1 MPQCDINVALVTGL
15 RRKKNLT
22 SAYLVFNIRP
32 SFGKKSPFKVNDLY
46 VPFPNQHVPDRQP
59 MGKAQALRQEGIGMK
74 TKQTMV
80 RSQWEQNAYS
90 ATLILGLVLLL
101 LPVWAWAQDAA
112 APADYRALPGIGSR
126 VAVWI
131 VAQIHLYFAA
141 FVLGVPIFAV
151 TVEFIG
157 TRTKDPRYDQLAHEF
172 TKLMSVAFSTT
183 ATFGAVLT
191 FFLFGLYPKF
201 MNFLAS
207 LFFPTMVVYVLLF
220 FGEGFTLYLYYYGWE
235 AMRQRKGLHL
245 FLGCLLNVFG
255 IALMFIANS
264 WATFMM
270 TPPTGVAEQGAGVGL
285 WTLVDNYAWMPINI
299 HRLLANVAF
308 GGSIAAAY
316 AGFRFLNAHTVE
328 ERARYD
334 WMGYIGN
341 FIGVGALIPL
351 PFAGYYL
358 GREIYAYN
366 EQMGISM
373 MGGIFSWLF
382 IIQAVLIGVL
392 FLSANYYLWLGM
404 ERIPGAERYR
414 GWIKFL
420 LIILTVCF
428 GVWMTPHSLVAS
440 LEEARKMGGAHH
452 PLLGVLGVMSAKNTA
467 VNLMILTTFLSFM
480 LYKRANKVPTVPWA
494 RTGNAVEALIFALAA
509 VIVIFYGIYGYFVPA
524 IIRIGF
530 SVYQVGAVLFTLVA
544 ITVIDIFL
552 LKNAQILGEIQWGK
566 IPERAQYALFLL
578 ALSFTWLMGL
588 MGYVRSGLRMDWHVY
603 GVMRDTSPGAY
614 TPTLGF
620 ATNMVSLTVI
630 IFLGMLA
637 FIFWLGSLDEV
648 HAAEEELDKDIEAA
662 FRPPLRPRPVPG
674 SPGADAEG

>member
-1 MPQCDINVALVTGL
+1 
-15 RRKKNLT
+15 
-22 SAYLVFNIRP
+22 
-32 SFGKKSPFKVNDLY
+32 
-46 VPFPNQHVPDRQP
+46 
-59 MGKAQALRQEGIGMK
+59 MK

-80 RSQWEQNAYS
+80 QSQLQQCAYG
-90 ATLILGLVLLL
+90 AGLILALVLLW

-112 APADYRALPGIGSR
+112 VPSDYRALPGIGSR
-126 VAVWI
+126 VAVWM

-157 TRTKDPRYDQLAHEF
+157 TRTNDPRYDQLAHDF
-172 TKLMSVAFSTT
+172 TKLMSMAFSTT

-235 AMRQRKGLHL
+235 AMRRRKGLHL

-255 IALMFIANS
+255 ITLMFIANS

-285 WTLVDNYAWMPINI
+285 WSLVDNYAWMPINI

-316 AGFRFLNAHTVE
+316 SGFRFLGARTME

-420 LIILTVCF
+420 LLILTLCVA
-428 GVWMTPHSLVAS
+428 VWMTPHSLVAS
-440 LEEARKMGGAHH
+440 LEEARRMGGAHH

-480 LYKRANKVPTVPWA
+480 LYKRANKVPTVSWA
-494 RTGNAVEALIFALAA
+494 RTGNVIEALLFVLAA
-509 VIVIFYGIYGYFVPA
+509 AIVLGFGVQGYRVPA
-524 IIRIGF
+524 IVRIGY
-530 SVYQVGAVLFTLVA
+530 SVYQVGAVLVVLVA
-544 ITVIDIFL
+544 VTVIDIFL
-552 LKNAQILGEIQWGK
+552 LKNAQVLGEIQWGK

-578 ALSFTWLMGL
+578 AVSFTWLMGL

-603 GVMRDTSPGAY
+603 GIMRDTSPDAY
-614 TPTLGF
+614 TPTMGF
-620 ATNMVSLTVI
+620 ATSIVSVTVV
-630 IFLGMLA
+630 IFLGLLA
-637 FIFWLGSLDEV
+637 FIFWLGSLEEAHV
-648 HAAEEELDKDIEAA
+648 EGEELGRDVAAA
-662 FRPPLRPRPVPG
+662 FRPPLRPQPVTG
-674 SPGADAEG
+674 SSGADAEG

>member
-1 MPQCDINVALVTGL
+1 MMTKRTGVQSRL
-15 RRKKNLT
+15 ERC
-22 SAYLVFNIRP
+22 A
-32 SFGKKSPFKVNDLY
+32 
-46 VPFPNQHVPDRQP
+46 
-59 MGKAQALRQEGIGMK
+59 
-74 TKQTMV
+74 
-80 RSQWEQNAYS
+80 
-90 ATLILGLVLLL
+90 LGLGLTLALALLL
-101 LPVWAWAQDAA
+101 LPLWAWAQEAT
-112 APADYRALPGIGSR
+112 APVEYRAFPGIGSR

-157 TRTKDPRYDQLAHEF
+157 TRTKDPRFDQLAHDF
-172 TKLMSVAFSTT
+172 TKLMSIAFSTT

-201 MNFLAS
+201 MNFLAA
-207 LFFPTMVVYVLLF
+207 LFFPTMVTYVLLF

-235 AMRQRKGLHL
+235 AMQRRKGLHL
-245 FLGCLLNVFG
+245 VLGCLLNVFG
-255 IALMFIANS
+255 ITLMVIANS

-270 TPPTGVAEQGAGVGL
+270 TPPTAVAEQGANVGL
-285 WTLVDNYAWMPINI
+285 WTLVYNYAWMPINI

-316 AGFRFLNAHTVE
+316 AGFRFLGARTLE
-328 ERARYD
+328 EKARYD

-420 LIILTVCF
+420 LLILTLCF

-480 LYKRANKVPTVPWA
+480 LYKRGNKVPTVPWA
-494 RTGNAVEALIFALAA
+494 RLGNAVEALIFALAA
-509 VIVIFYGIYGYFVPA
+509 GIVIFFGIYGYFVPA
-524 IIRIGF
+524 VIRVGF
-530 SVYQVGAVLFTLVA
+530 SVYQVGAVLFTLIAV
-544 ITVIDIFL
+544 TVIDIFL
-552 LKNAQILGEIQWGK
+552 LKDARILGAIQWGN
-566 IPERAQYALFLL
+566 IPDRAQYALFLL
-578 ALSFTWLMGL
+578 AVSFTWLMGL
-588 MGYVRSGLRMDWHVY
+588 MGYVRSGLRQDWHVY
-603 GVMRDTSPGAY
+603 GVMRDTSPDAY
-614 TPTLGF
+614 TPALGY
-620 ATNMVSLTVI
+620 ATNIVSITVV
-630 IFLGMLA
+630 IFLAFIA
-637 FIFWLGSLDEV
+637 FIFWLGSLEERPGEV
-648 HAAEEELDKDIEAA
+648 EELEKEAEAA
-662 FRPPLRPRPVPG
+662 FRPPLRPRPITGNPG
-674 SPGADAEG
+674 SGAEG

>member
-1 MPQCDINVALVTGL
+1 
-15 RRKKNLT
+15 
-22 SAYLVFNIRP
+22 
-32 SFGKKSPFKVNDLY
+32 
-46 VPFPNQHVPDRQP
+46 
-59 MGKAQALRQEGIGMK
+59 MK
-74 TKQTMV
+74 RKQTV
-80 RSQWEQNAYS
+80 IRSQLARYACGVGLS
-90 ATLILGLVLLL
+90 LGLVLLL
-101 LPVWAWAQDAA
+101 LPVWAWAQEAVAA
-112 APADYRALPGIGSR
+112 SDYRALPGLGSR
-126 VAVWI
+126 VAVWV

-157 TRTKDPRYDQLAHEF
+157 TRTKDPRYDQLAHDF

-201 MNFLAS
+201 MNYLAA
-207 LFFPTMVVYVLLF
+207 LFFPTMVLYVLLF

-245 FLGCLLNVFG
+245 MLGCLLNVFG
-255 IALMFIANS
+255 ITLMVVSNS

-285 WTLVDNYAWMPINI
+285 WTLVNNYAWMPINI

-316 AGFRFLNAHTVE
+316 AGFRFLSARTVE

-420 LIILTVCF
+420 LLVLTVCF
-428 GVWMTPHSLVAS
+428 AVWMTPHSLVAS

-494 RTGNAVEALIFALAA
+494 RTGNAVEALIFALVAG
-509 VIVIFYGIYGYFVPA
+509 IVIFYGIYGYFVPA
-524 IIRIGF
+524 IVRIGF
-530 SVYQVGAVLFTLVA
+530 SVYQVGAVLFALIAV
-544 ITVIDIFL
+544 TVIDIFL
-552 LKNAQILGEIQWGK
+552 LKNAQVLGEIRWGQ

-578 ALSFTWLMGL
+578 AVSFTWLMGL

-603 GVMRDTSPGAY
+603 GVMRDTSPDAY

-620 ATNMVSLTVI
+620 ATNIVSITVVV
-630 IFLGMLA
+630 FLGLLA
-637 FIFWLGSLDEV
+637 FIFWLGSLEET
-648 HAAEEELDKDIEAA
+648 AAEEELVKDVEAA
-662 FRPPLRPRPVPG
+662 FRPPLRPRPVAGNPG
-674 SPGADAEG
+674 PDAEG

>member
-1 MPQCDINVALVTGL
+1 
-15 RRKKNLT
+15 
-22 SAYLVFNIRP
+22 
-32 SFGKKSPFKVNDLY
+32 
-46 VPFPNQHVPDRQP
+46 
-59 MGKAQALRQEGIGMK
+59 MK
-74 TKQTMV
+74 TK
-80 RSQWEQNAYS
+80 
-90 ATLILGLVLLL
+90 ATEVAGRTRPDAFDLGVTVGLALLL
-101 LPVWAWAQDAA
+101 LPLWAWAQEGAA
-112 APADYRALPGIGSR
+112 AVDYRAFPGIGSR
-126 VAVWI
+126 VAVW
-131 VAQIHLYFAA
+131 VAAQIHLYFAA

-157 TRTKDPRYDQLAHEF
+157 LRTQDPRFDELAHEF

-183 ATFGAVLT
+183 ATFGAVLI

-207 LFFPTMVVYVLLF
+207 MFFPTMVIYVLLF

-255 IALMFIANS
+255 IALMVVANS

-270 TPPTGVAEQGAGVGL
+270 TPPTGVAEQGANLGL
-285 WTLVDNYAWMPINI
+285 WTLVNNYAWIPINI

-316 AGFRFLNAHTVE
+316 AGFRFLSARTE
-328 ERARYD
+328 EARARYD
-334 WMGYIGN
+334 WMGYVGN

-420 LIILTVCF
+420 LLVLTLCF
-428 GVWMTPHSLVAS
+428 AVWMTPHSLVAS

-480 LYKRANKVPTVPWA
+480 LYKRANKVATVPWA
-494 RTGNAVEALIFALAA
+494 TLGNAVETLIFVLAA
-509 VIVIFYGIYGYFVPA
+509 AIVIFYGVYGYFVPA
-524 IIRIGF
+524 VVRVGY

-544 ITVIDIFL
+544 VTVIDLFL
-552 LKNAQILGEIQWGK
+552 LRNARILGEIEWGK
-566 IPERAQYALFLL
+566 IPERAQYALFVL
-578 ALSFTWLMGL
+578 AVSFTWLMGL

-603 GVMRDTSPGAY
+603 GVMRDTSPEAY

-620 ATNMVSLTVI
+620 ATNIVSITVI
-630 IFLGMLA
+630 IFLGLIA
-637 FIFWLGSLDEV
+637 FIFWLGSLGDDM
-648 HAAEEELDKDIEAA
+648 ADTEELEKDVEAA
-662 FRPPLRPRPVPG
+662 FRPPPRTRPATGTPG
-674 SPGADAEG
+674 LPGEG

>member
-1 MPQCDINVALVTGL
+1 
-15 RRKKNLT
+15 
-22 SAYLVFNIRP
+22 
-32 SFGKKSPFKVNDLY
+32 
-46 VPFPNQHVPDRQP
+46 
-59 MGKAQALRQEGIGMK
+59 MK
-74 TKQTMV
+74 RKQTV
-80 RSQWEQNAYS
+80 IRSQLARYACGVGLS
-90 ATLILGLVLLL
+90 VGLVLLL
-101 LPVWAWAQDAA
+101 LPVWAWAQEAVAA
-112 APADYRALPGIGSR
+112 SDYRALPGIGSR
-126 VAVWI
+126 VAVWV

-157 TRTKDPRYDQLAHEF
+157 TRTKDPRYDQLAHDF

-201 MNFLAS
+201 MNYLAS
-207 LFFPTMVVYVLLF
+207 LFFPTMVLYVLLF

-245 FLGCLLNVFG
+245 MLGCLLNVFG
-255 IALMFIANS
+255 ITLMVVSNS

-285 WTLVDNYAWMPINI
+285 WTLVNNYAWMPINI

-316 AGFRFLNAHTVE
+316 AGFRFLSARTVE

-420 LIILTVCF
+420 LLILTVCF
-428 GVWMTPHSLVAS
+428 AVWMTPHSLVAS

-467 VNLMILTTFLSFM
+467 VNLMILSTFLSFM
-480 LYKRANKVPTVPWA
+480 LYKRANKVATVPWA

-509 VIVIFYGIYGYFVPA
+509 GIVIFYGIYGYFVPA
-524 IIRIGF
+524 IVRIGF
-530 SVYQVGAVLFTLVA
+530 SVYQVGAVLFVLVA
-544 ITVIDIFL
+544 VTVIDIFL
-552 LKNAQILGEIQWGK
+552 LKNAQVLGEIQWGQ

-578 ALSFTWLMGL
+578 AVSFTWLMGL

-603 GVMRDTSPGAY
+603 GVMRDTSPDAY

-620 ATNMVSLTVI
+620 ATNIVSITVVV
-630 IFLGMLA
+630 FLGLLA
-637 FIFWLGSLDEV
+637 FIFWLGSLEET
-648 HAAEEELDKDIEAA
+648 AAEEELVKDVEAA
-662 FRPPLRPRPVPG
+662 FRPPLRPRPVAGNPG
-674 SPGADAEG
+674 PDAEG